1 MAQEG
6 VELIVAAR
14 RDAVVPALVVGLGGA
29 FTELLD
35 DVAIVPLPCDAR
47 RVERALRSL
56 RGAGVLLGARGRAAV
71 DLGALVA
78 VALAAGRA
86 LLELDLELV
95 ELNPVIAG
103 PAGAVA
109 VDAVVRL
116 RARSE
121 GLAKTFSG
129 EEPLEAGG
137 GGDAGLDRA
146 VDEAGPAVREVR
158 AGE

>member
-1 MAQEG
+1 MAEPG

-14 RDAVVPALVVGLGGA
+14 RDAVVPALVLGLGGA

-35 DVAIVPLPCDAR
+35 DVAIVPLPCDGAAR
-47 RVERALRSL
+47 RAGAARRCAGRACCS
-56 RGAGVLLGARGRAAV
+56 GARGRAAV
-71 DLGALVA
+71 DLGAVVA
-78 VALAAGRA
+78 LALAAGRA

-116 RARSE
+116 RARSAE
-121 GLAKTFSG
+121 Q
-129 EEPLEAGG
+129 PLEARG

-158 AGE
+158 AGQ

>member
-1 MAQEG
+1 
-6 VELIVAAR
+6 VL
-14 RDAVVPALVVGLGGA
+14 GLGGA

-35 DVAIVPLPCDAR
+35 DVAIVPLPTEGA

-56 RGAGVLLGARGRAAV
+56 RGAGVLLGARGRPAV
-71 DLGALVA
+71 DLGAVVA
-78 VALAAGRA
+78 LALAAGRA

-109 VDAVVRL
+109 VDAVVR
-116 RARSE
+116 RRVRS
-121 GLAKTFSG
+121 GG
-129 EEPLEAGG
+129 EEPLEARG

-158 AGE
+158 ARE

>member
-1 MAQEG
+1 VLVEQMAEPG

-14 RDAVVPALVVGLGGA
+14 RDAVVPALVLGLGGA

-35 DVAIVPLPCDAR
+35 DVAIVPLPCGAQ
-47 RVERALRSL
+47 RVERALRAL
-56 RGAGVLLGARGRAAV
+56 RGAGVLLGARRRAAV
-71 DLGALVA
+71 DLGAVVA

-103 PAGAVA
+103 PGGAVA

-116 RARSE
+116 RARS
-121 GLAKTFSG
+121 G
-129 EEPLEAGG
+129 EQPLEAGG

-158 AGE
+158 AGQ